1 MTCPLPFKNEA
12 SLKSDDDND
21 DDDGTLIYCVN
32 LPFKKVSSDDEED
45 VDDDVVVAMTGTIP
59 HS

>member
-1 MTCPLPFKNEA
+1 MICPLPFKNEA
-12 SLKSDDDND
+12 SLKSDD

-45 VDDDVVVAMTGTIP
+45 DDDDVVAMTGTIP